1 IVGTLASRGQ
11 RAIAKLSGTSTTC
24 RFGSANRCSVLLIDD
39 LDTLPSLLGCKQR
52 FKTRRKSQLPS
63 VLLPQGVSRRL
74 RQIVKIDPHV
84 ASRRTGKIFPPD
96 LLVFLRQLGPD
107 TVWIERQRICPL
119 DLCSFWI
126 DLKTSFLA
134 DREPSLPLLICHD
147 RSHLL
152 SPFCSWF
159 RLLPLMRTLAMPCA
173 DVTGAP
179 FWRICRAA

>member
-1 IVGTLASRGQ
+1 
-11 RAIAKLSGTSTTC
+11 
-24 RFGSANRCSVLLIDD
+24 
-39 LDTLPSLLGCKQR
+39 
-52 FKTRRKSQLPS
+52 
-63 VLLPQGVSRRL
+63 GVSRRL

-179 FWRICRAA
+179 FWRICRAAPSLRGRNGTNRGWPSRLSPTASLAPSAIERTT